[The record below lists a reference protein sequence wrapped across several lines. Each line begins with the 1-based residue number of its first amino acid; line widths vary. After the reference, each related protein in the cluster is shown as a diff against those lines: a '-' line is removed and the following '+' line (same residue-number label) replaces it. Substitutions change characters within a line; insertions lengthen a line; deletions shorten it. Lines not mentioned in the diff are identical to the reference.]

1 MSENIVM
8 SKNLEEIKEAT
19 EHVYDR
25 HKELKAL
32 DESKAGVKGLVD
44 AGISKVPKIFFSNE
58 INEHD
63 NKHTSSTST
72 NLSIPL
78 IDFGPLFT
86 NPTSSISRHEIV
98 QKVKYA
104 SEKWGF
110 FQIVNHG
117 IPTTVLDDM
126 LDGVLRFHEQDTEM
140 KKEFYS
146 RDIKTKKVNYNT
158 NFFDLYVTPAVNW
171 RDTLSCIVAP
181 QPLDPQELPTVC
193 RDIIIEYSEN
203 IKKVGRILFEL
214 VSEALGLNSSYLE
227 NIDCAKGLFLLCHYS
242 PPCPEPE
249 LTFSSSAHSDSSF
262 LTVLL
267 QDQIGGLQVFHENQ
281 WVDVTPIR
289 GSLVVNLG
297 DMMQL
302 ITNDKLLSVKHR
314 ALAQKNGPRV
324 SVACF
329 FRQHLS
335 PENSRVY
342 GPIRDLLT
350 LENPPVYK
358 ETSVK
363 DLISHYYGKGLDGI
377 SALDHVRL

>member
-1 MSENIVM
+1 MSENKVM
-8 SKNLEEIKEAT
+8 NTNLENIKEDH

-25 HKELKAL
+25 HKALKAL

-44 AGISKVPKIFFSNE
+44 VGVSKVPKIF
-58 INEHD
+58 IHEHD
-63 NKHTSSTST
+63 NKHTISSST

-86 NPTSSISRHEIV
+86 NPTSSSSRLEIV
-98 QKVKYA
+98 EKVKYA

-110 FQIVNHG
+110 FQVVNHG
-117 IPTTVLDDM
+117 IPSNVLDDM
-126 LDGVLRFHEQDTEM
+126 LEGVLRFHEQESEM
-140 KKEFYS
+140 KEEFYS
-146 RDIKTKKVNYNT
+146 RDINTKKVNYNT
-158 NFFDLYVTPAVNW
+158 NFFDLFVTPAVDW

-193 RDIIIEYSEN
+193 RDIIMEYSEHV
-203 IKKVGRILFEL
+203 KKVGRILFEL
-214 VSEALGLNSSYLE
+214 FSEALGLNSSYLE
-227 NIDCAKGLFLLCHYS
+227 EIDCAKGLFLLCHYS

-249 LTFSSSAHSDSSF
+249 LTFGSSAHSDSSF

-281 WVDVTPIR
+281 WVDVTPIY

-302 ITNDKLLSVKHR
+302 ITNDKFLSVKHR
-314 ALAQKNGPRV
+314 ALATKIGPRV

-329 FRQHLS
+329 FRQHLP
-335 PENSRVY
+335 PENSKVY
-342 GPIRDLLT
+342 GPISDLLT

-363 DLISHYYGKGLDGI
+363 NLISHYYGKGLDGT
-377 SALDHVRL
+377 SALDHVKL